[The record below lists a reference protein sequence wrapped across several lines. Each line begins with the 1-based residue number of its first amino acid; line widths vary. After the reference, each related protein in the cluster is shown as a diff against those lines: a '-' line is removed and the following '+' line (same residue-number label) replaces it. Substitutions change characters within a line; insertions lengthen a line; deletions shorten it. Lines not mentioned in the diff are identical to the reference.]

1 MNTPII
7 SPWFFYFVRIA
18 DTLGISLIIF
28 GGITILISIIVLCGS
43 LGDDDL
49 MTSFVKKSIK
59 GIIIGVVIIILGI
72 FCPSE
77 DTCYKM
83 ALAKFATPQNIQAIT
98 GYVGDTTSNVSDSVS
113 DAIKDIMDYSVDRI
127 YDIRNNQKVG
137 DDEK

>member
-7 SPWFFYFVRIA
+7 SPWFFYFAGIA
-18 DTLGISLIIF
+18 DGLGITLMVFGCVAVLVSTII
-28 GGITILISIIVLCGS
+28 LCVS
-43 LGDDDL
+43 SDDDEID
-49 MTSFVKKSIK
+49 FAKKSIK
-59 GIIIGVVIIILGI
+59 GIIIGVVIVILGV

-98 GYVGDTTSNVSDSVS
+98 EYAGDTASNINDSVS
-113 DAIKDIMDYSVDRI
+113 DIIKDIMDYSVDCI

-137 DDEK
+137 DAK

>member
-7 SPWFFYFVRIA
+7 SPWFFYFAGIA
-18 DTLGISLIIF
+18 DGLGITLMVFGCIAILFSAIILSASF
-28 GGITILISIIVLCGS
+28 N
-43 LGDDDL
+43 DDEID
-49 MTSFVKKSIK
+49 FAKKSIK
-59 GIIIGVVIIILGI
+59 GIIIGVVIVILGV

-83 ALAKFATPQNIQAIT
+83 ALAKFATPQNIQTVTKYA
-98 GYVGDTTSNVSDSVS
+98 GDTASNVSDSVS

-137 DDEK
+137 DAK

>member
-7 SPWFFYFVRIA
+7 SPWFFYFAGIA
-18 DTLGISLIIF
+18 DALGISLITF
-28 GGITILISIIVLCGS
+28 GGIAILISTIILCGS

-49 MTSFVKKSIK
+49 TSCVKKSIK

-98 GYVGDTTSNVSDSVS
+98 EYAGDTASNINDSVS
-113 DAIKDIMDYSVDRI
+113 DIIKDIMDYSVDRI

-137 DDEK
+137 DAK

>member
-7 SPWFFYFVRIA
+7 SPWFFYFAGIA
-18 DTLGISLIIF
+18 DGLGITLMVF
-28 GGITILISIIVLCGS
+28 GGIAILISTIVLCGS

-49 MTSFVKKSIK
+49 TSCVKKSIK

-77 DTCYKM
+77 NTCYKM

-98 GYVGDTTSNVSDSVS
+98 EYAGDTASNINDSVS
-113 DAIKDIMDYSVDRI
+113 DIIKDIMDYSVDRI

>member
-7 SPWFFYFVRIA
+7 SPWFFYFAGIA
-18 DTLGISLIIF
+18 DGLGITLMVF
-28 GGITILISIIVLCGS
+28 GCMAILISIIVLCVS
-43 LGDDDL
+43 ADESETD
-49 MTSFVKKSIK
+49 FVKKSIK

-98 GYVGDTTSNVSDSVS
+98 EYAGDTASNINDSVS
-113 DAIKDIMDYSVDRI
+113 DIIKDIMDYSVDRI
-127 YDIRNNQKVG
+127 YDIRNNQKVS
-137 DDEK
+137 DDK

>member
-7 SPWFFYFVRIA
+7 SPWFFYFARIA
-18 DTLGISLIIF
+18 DTLGISLSIF
-28 GGITILISIIVLCGS
+28 GGIVILISTIVLFNS
-43 LGDDDL
+43 LGEDDL
-49 MTSFVKKSIK
+49 TSFVKKSIK

-83 ALAKFATPQNIQAIT
+83 ALAKFATPQNIQTVTKYA
-98 GYVGDTTSNVSDSVS
+98 GDTASDVSDNVSN
-113 DAIKDIMDYSVDRI
+113 AIKDIMDYSVDRI

>member
-7 SPWFFYFVRIA
+7 SPWFFYFAGIA
-18 DTLGISLIIF
+18 DGLGITLMVF
-28 GGITILISIIVLCGS
+28 GGIAILISTIVLCGS

-49 MTSFVKKSIK
+49 TSFVKKSIK
-59 GIIIGVVIIILGI
+59 GIIIGIVIIILGI

-98 GYVGDTTSNVSDSVS
+98 EYAGDTASNINDSVS
-113 DAIKDIMDYSVDRI
+113 DIIKDIMDYSVDRI

-137 DDEK
+137 DAK

>member
-7 SPWFFYFVRIA
+7 SPWFFYFAGIA
-18 DTLGISLIIF
+18 DGLGITLMVF
-28 GGITILISIIVLCGS
+28 GCIAILISIIVLCVS
-43 LGDDDL
+43 VDENETD
-49 MTSFVKKSIK
+49 FVKKSIK
-59 GIIIGVVIIILGI
+59 GIIISIVIIILGI

-83 ALAKFATPQNIQAIT
+83 MLAKFATPQNIQTIT
-98 GYVGDTTSNVSDSVS
+98 EYVGDTASDVSDSVS

-137 DDEK
+137 DVK

>member
-7 SPWFFYFVRIA
+7 SPWFFYFAGIA
-18 DTLGISLIIF
+18 DGLGITLMVFGCMAVLVSTII
-28 GGITILISIIVLCGS
+28 LWVSS
-43 LGDDDL
+43 DDEID
-49 MTSFVKKSIK
+49 FAKKSIK
-59 GIIIGVVIIILGI
+59 GIIIGVVIVILGV

-83 ALAKFATPQNIQAIT
+83 MLAKFATPQNIQTVTKYA
-98 GYVGDTTSNVSDSVS
+98 GDTASDVS

-137 DDEK
+137 DAK

>member
-7 SPWFFYFVRIA
+7 SPWFFYFARLA
-18 DTLGISLIIF
+18 DTLGIGLIIF
-28 GGITILISIIVLCGS
+28 GCIAILISILVLCSS
-43 LGDDDL
+43 LDDNE
-49 MTSFVKKSIK
+49 TSFVKKSVK

-98 GYVGDTTSNVSDSVS
+98 ECVGDTTSNVSDSVS

>member
-7 SPWFFYFVRIA
+7 SPWFFYFARLT
-18 DTLGISLIIF
+18 DTLGIGLIIF
-28 GGITILISIIVLCGS
+28 GCIAILISILVLCSS
-43 LGDDDL
+43 LDDNE
-49 MTSFVKKSIK
+49 TSFVKKSVK

>member
-7 SPWFFYFVRIA
+7 SPWFFYFARIS
-18 DTLGISLIIF
+18 DTLRISLIIF
-28 GGITILISIIVLCGS
+28 GGIAILISTIVLCGS

-49 MTSFVKKSIK
+49 TSFVKKSIK
-59 GIIIGVVIIILGI
+59 GIIIGVVIIILSI

-98 GYVGDTTSNVSDSVS
+98 WYVGNTTSNVSDSVS
-113 DAIKDIMDYSVDRI
+113 DVIKDIMDYSVDRI

>member
-7 SPWFFYFVRIA
+7 SPWFFYFAGIA
-18 DTLGISLIIF
+18 NALGTLLMASGFIAII
-28 GGITILISIIVLCGS
+28 LSIIILCILLEDNETDS
-43 LGDDDL
+43 
-49 MTSFVKKSIK
+49 VKKSIR
-59 GIIIGVVIIILGI
+59 GIIIGAVIIILGI

-83 ALAKFATPQNIQAIT
+83 ALAKFATPQNIQIIT
-98 GYVGDTTSNVSDSVS
+98 EHVGDTTPNVTDGVS

-137 DDEK
+137 DDAK

>member
-7 SPWFFYFVRIA
+7 SPWFFYFARIA

-28 GGITILISIIVLCGS
+28 GGIAILISIIVLCDS
-43 LGDDDL
+43 HGDNE
-49 MTSFVKKSIK
+49 TSFVKKSVK

-113 DAIKDIMDYSVDRI
+113 DVIKDIMDYSVDRI
-127 YDIRNNQKVG
+127 YDIRNNQKVS
-137 DDEK
+137 DAK

>member
-7 SPWFFYFVRIA
+7 SPWFFYFAGIA
-18 DTLGISLIIF
+18 DALGISLIIF
-28 GGITILISIIVLCGS
+28 GGIAILISTIILCTS
-43 LGDDDL
+43 LDDNE
-49 MTSFVKKSIK
+49 TSFVKKSIK

-98 GYVGDTTSNVSDSVS
+98 KYAGDTASNINDSVS
-113 DAIKDIMDYSVDRI
+113 DIIKDIMDYSVDRI

>member
-7 SPWFFYFVRIA
+7 SPWFFYFAGIA
-18 DTLGISLIIF
+18 DGLGITLMVF
-28 GGITILISIIVLCGS
+28 GGIAILISTIVLCGS

-49 MTSFVKKSIK
+49 TSSVKKSIK

-83 ALAKFATPQNIQAIT
+83 ALAKFATLQNIQAIT
-98 GYVGDTTSNVSDSVS
+98 EYAGDTASNINDSVS
-113 DAIKDIMDYSVDRI
+113 DIIKDIMDYSVDRI

-137 DDEK
+137 DAK

>member
-1 MNTPII
+1 MEPII
-7 SPWFFYFVRIA
+7 SPWFFYFARLA
-18 DTLGISLIIF
+18 DTLGIGLIIF
-28 GGITILISIIVLCGS
+28 GCIAILISILVLCSS
-43 LGDDDL
+43 LNDNE
-49 MTSFVKKSIK
+49 TSFVKKSIK

>member
-7 SPWFFYFVRIA
+7 SPWFFYFARLA
-18 DTLGISLIIF
+18 DTLGIGLIIF
-28 GGITILISIIVLCGS
+28 GCIAILISILILCSS
-43 LGDDDL
+43 LDDNE
-49 MTSFVKKSIK
+49 TSFVKKSVK

>member
-7 SPWFFYFVRIA
+7 SPWFFYFAGIA
-18 DTLGISLIIF
+18 DALGISLITF
-28 GGITILISIIVLCGS
+28 GGIAILISTIILCGS

-49 MTSFVKKSIK
+49 TSFVKKSIK

-83 ALAKFATPQNIQAIT
+83 ALAKFTTPQNIQAIT
-98 GYVGDTTSNVSDSVS
+98 EYAGDTASNINDSVS
-113 DAIKDIMDYSVDRI
+113 DIIKDIMDYSVDRI

>member
-7 SPWFFYFVRIA
+7 SPWFFYFARLA
-18 DTLGISLIIF
+18 DTLGIGLIIF
-28 GGITILISIIVLCGS
+28 GCIAILISILVLCSS
-43 LGDDDL
+43 LDDNE
-49 MTSFVKKSIK
+49 TSFVKKSVK

-83 ALAKFATPQNIQAIT
+83 ALAKFATPQNIRAIT

>member
-7 SPWFFYFVRIA
+7 SPWFFYFAGIA
-18 DTLGISLIIF
+18 DGLGITLMVF
-28 GGITILISIIVLCGS
+28 GGIAILISTIVLCGS

-49 MTSFVKKSIK
+49 ISFVKKSIK

-98 GYVGDTTSNVSDSVS
+98 EYAGDTASNINDSVS
-113 DAIKDIMDYSVDRI
+113 DIIKDIMDYSVDRI

-137 DDEK
+137 DAK

>member
-7 SPWFFYFVRIA
+7 SPWFFYFAGIA
-18 DTLGISLIIF
+18 DGLGITLMVF
-28 GGITILISIIVLCGS
+28 GGMAILISTIVLCGS

-49 MTSFVKKSIK
+49 TSFVKKSIK

-98 GYVGDTTSNVSDSVS
+98 EYAGDTASNINDSMSDI
-113 DAIKDIMDYSVDRI
+113 IKDIMDYSVDRI

-137 DDEK
+137 DAK

>member
-7 SPWFFYFVRIA
+7 SPWFFYFARLA
-18 DTLGISLIIF
+18 DTLGIGLIIF
-28 GGITILISIIVLCGS
+28 GCIAILISILVLCSS
-43 LGDDDL
+43 LDDNE
-49 MTSFVKKSIK
+49 TSFVKKSVK

>member
-7 SPWFFYFVRIA
+7 SPWFFYFARIA

-28 GGITILISIIVLCGS
+28 GGIAILISIIVLCDS
-43 LGDDDL
+43 HGDNEI
-49 MTSFVKKSIK
+49 SFVKKSVK

-83 ALAKFATPQNIQAIT
+83 VIAKFATPQNIQAIT

>member
-7 SPWFFYFVRIA
+7 SPWFFYFAGIA
-18 DTLGISLIIF
+18 DGLGITLMVF
-28 GGITILISIIVLCGS
+28 GGIAILISTIILCGS

-49 MTSFVKKSIK
+49 TSFVKKSIK

-98 GYVGDTTSNVSDSVS
+98 EYAGDTASNINDSVS
-113 DAIKDIMDYSVDRI
+113 DIIKDIMDYSVDRI

-137 DDEK
+137 DAK

>member
-7 SPWFFYFVRIA
+7 SPWFFYFARLA
-18 DTLGISLIIF
+18 DTLGIGLIIF
-28 GGITILISIIVLCGS
+28 GCIAILISILVLCSS
-43 LGDDDL
+43 LDDNE
-49 MTSFVKKSIK
+49 TSFIKKSVK
-59 GIIIGVVIIILGI
+59 GIIIGIVIIILGI